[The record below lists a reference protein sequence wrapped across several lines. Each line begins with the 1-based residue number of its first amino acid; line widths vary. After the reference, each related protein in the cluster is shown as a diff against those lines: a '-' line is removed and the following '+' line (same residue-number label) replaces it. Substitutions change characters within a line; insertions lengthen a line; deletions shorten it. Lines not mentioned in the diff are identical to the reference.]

1 MTRHL
6 KAILLISL
14 ALTVLAAVPAFA
26 HARTTYRTSRPALS
40 ATPRMGKAFSVSGV
54 VTPASTARSRATVKV
69 KLLRDI
75 GGTYKVMSISIAKL
89 SRMPAGKAGTKYSRT
104 LTIPRAGKHAVRVFQ
119 YRGGRLVSK
128 SRVTSFIIAQR
139 IDIDAN
145 VNGWLAPALRDTM
158 APAGK
163 PLDIVFSTPADWAAP
178 WPSSDKPPNGAA
190 HFIWGDFE
198 KVSADGLI
206 WHTSGLRAGRYDWM
220 RDAMPKWGTGSLVVT
235 QQIKI
240 DQDSHA
246 DTHALPYLPADV
258 YFGDVAAEGMGC
270 NRSIAFLTRVFAQTC
285 ADPLIW
291 HTAGLDSGRYDW
303 KCWMDG
309 CHYGTL
315 VVDGPPQQVTVDSD
329 PLDSVT
335 VVSADTPL
343 DVVFTGARTGAM
355 ALCWRTIHFT
365 ATAGDFTKTRAYP
378 DPLTWH
384 SGGLAPG
391 TYEWQCWMGPQCH
404 HGTVV
409 VQ

>member
-14 ALTVLAAVPAFA
+14 ALTVLAAVPGLAQ
-26 HARTTYRTSRPALS
+26 ARAAYTTSRPKLS
-40 ATPRMGKAFSVSGV
+40 VTPVMGVPFTVSGV
-54 VTPASTARSRATVKV
+54 VRPKATADSRAVVKI
-69 KLLRDI
+69 KLYLLMD
-75 GGTYKVMSISIAKL
+75 GHYDVMGTYRATLGKA
-89 SRMPAGKAGTKYSRT
+89 PAGTPGTAYKRRIT
-104 LTIPRAGKHAVRVFQ
+104 VPTEGKHAVRAFH

-128 SRVTSFIIAQR
+128 SRLTSFIITQR

-163 PLDIVFSTPADWAAP
+163 PLDIVFSTPADWA
-178 WPSSDKPPNGAA
+178 SDVPKTNGAA
-190 HFIWGDFE
+190 HFIWGDFA

-206 WHTSGLRAGRYDWM
+206 WHTSGLRSGRYDWM

-258 YFGDVAAEGMGC
+258 YFGDVAGEGMGC
-270 NRSIAFLTRVFAQTC
+270 NRSIAFLTRVFAQTS

-335 VVSADTPL
+335 VVPANTPL
-343 DVVFTGARTGAM
+343 DIVFTGARM
-355 ALCWRTIHFT
+355 MCWRTIHFT
-365 ATAGDFTKTRAYP
+365 TAGDFTKTRGYP

-391 TYEWQCWMGPQCH
+391 TYEWQCWMGPLCH

>member
-14 ALTVLAAVPAFA
+14 ALTVLAAVPGLAQ
-26 HARTTYRTSRPALS
+26 ARAAYTTSRPKLS
-40 ATPRMGKAFSVSGV
+40 VTPVMGVPFTVSGV
-54 VTPASTARSRATVKV
+54 VRPKATADSRAVVKI
-69 KLLRDI
+69 KLYLLMD
-75 GGTYKVMSISIAKL
+75 GHYDVMGTYRATLGKA
-89 SRMPAGKAGTKYSRT
+89 PAGTPGTAYKRRIT
-104 LTIPRAGKHAVRVFQ
+104 VPTEGKHAVRAFH

-128 SRVTSFIIAQR
+128 SRLTSFIIAQR

-145 VNGWLAPALRDTM
+145 VNGWLAPALRDTV
-158 APAGK
+158 APTGK
-163 PLDIVFSTPADWAAP
+163 PLDIVFSTPADWA
-178 WPSSDKPPNGAA
+178 SDVPKTNGAA

-220 RDAMPKWGTGSLVVT
+220 RDEMPKWGTGSLVVT

-258 YFGDVAAEGMGC
+258 DFGGVAAEGMGC
-270 NRSIAFLTRVFAQTC
+270 NRSIAFLTRVFAQTS

-335 VVSADTPL
+335 VVPANTPL
-343 DVVFTGARTGAM
+343 DIVFTGARM
-355 ALCWRTIHFT
+355 MCWRTIHFT
-365 ATAGDFTKTRAYP
+365 TAGDFTKTRGYP

-391 TYEWQCWMGPQCH
+391 TYEWQCWMGPLCH